1 MYLSVAMYLAV
12 AMYLLVACVSCSCP
26 WICLSY
32 DWTGF
37 HLSIPSNG
45 SPSLSHKDRSCKK
58 YILNTFASHD
68 LLTSKSNS
76 FHFKYFYFV
85 LQRVNAQLPKVK
97 GTFLPSIQPGF
108 WSESDLVAAS
118 PPGGPAMAIPYIWN
132 KALPSCPS
140 RVTAK
145 EREASGHS
153 GFSHTFWSKSPTRWR
168 WLFRP
173 PPISATK
180 DQPHLKLHSWG
191 LVGSTILMLNF
202 WA

>member
-1 MYLSVAMYLAV
+1 
-12 AMYLLVACVSCSCP
+12 MYLLVACVSCSCP

-132 KALPSCPS
+132 KALPSRPQP
-140 RVTAK
+140 
-145 EREASGHS
+145 GHS
-153 GFSHTFWSKSPTRWR
+153 QRERSLWPFWLLPHLLIEKPDT
-168 WLFRP
+168 LTL
-173 PPISATK
+173 IVSATTY
-180 DQPHLKLHSWG
+180 QCY
-191 LVGSTILMLNF
+191 
-202 WA
+202 